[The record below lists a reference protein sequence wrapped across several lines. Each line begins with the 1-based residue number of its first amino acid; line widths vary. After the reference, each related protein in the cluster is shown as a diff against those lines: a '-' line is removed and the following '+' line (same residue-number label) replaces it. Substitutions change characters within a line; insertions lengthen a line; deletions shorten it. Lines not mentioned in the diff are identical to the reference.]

1 MPQYFFN
8 VHDGKDQL
16 DGPGTVLELPDRE
29 EARREAVVAAAKF
42 GFLVRQR
49 TMSRARFAL
58 FNAPIPPVCFIQADG
73 NLRRCYRRRGSSPS
87 PQALSRSSCCG
98 KFTRSPGL
106 ATNPIQRLCVQ
117 TTRELRR
124 WQRRHAS

>member
-1 MPQYFFN
+1 M
-8 VHDGKDQL
+8 L
-16 DGPGTVLELPDRE
+16 DFPERE

-58 FNAPIPPVCFIQADG
+58 FNAP
-73 NLRRCYRRRGSSPS
+73 YRRFVLFRLITFVAAIGGGEFAT
-87 PQALSRSSCCG
+87 QALSRSSCCG

-106 ATNPIQRLCVQ
+106 ATNSIQRLCVQ